1 MIATVTANLPNTA
14 ENLKNTRTG
23 QPTPAATTAPPAA
36 HPNGPATRSDTV
48 QFSYSAE
55 TTVTYSSSLSLKG
68 QVGDGF
74 DLLRGL
80 VLNIFKEH
88 GLDYQIAA
96 GDQTIDLSRITQEE
110 AQELVA
116 DDGYF
121 GVEQTAERI
130 FSLAVGIAGG
140 DPTKIDEI
148 RAGVEHGFQEAL
160 DAFGGWLPDISYS
173 TLDAVMSKLD
183 EWAGKTDSPAQVE
196 VKP

>member
-1 MIATVTANLPNTA
+1 MITAVTANLPHTA
-14 ENLKNTRTG
+14 ESQKNTRTG
-23 QPTPAATTAPPAA
+23 QPVSAATTAPPAA
-36 HPNGPATRSDTV
+36 TPKGPATRSDSA
-48 QFSYSAE
+48 QFSYRSE
-55 TTVTYSSSLSLKG
+55 TTLTYSSSLSLQG

-80 VLNIFKEH
+80 ILNIFEEQ

-96 GDQTIDLSRITQEE
+96 GDQTIDLSRITPEE

-140 DPTKIDEI
+140 DPARIDQI
-148 RAGVEHGFQEAL
+148 RAGVEQGFQEAL
-160 DAFGGWLPDISYS
+160 KAFGGWLPDISYS
-173 TLDAVMSKLD
+173 TFDAVRSKLD
-183 EWAGKTDSPAQVE
+183 EWAGGGTAPAPVE
-196 VKP
+196 VKS

>member
-1 MIATVTANLPNTA
+1 MIATVTAHLPNTS

-23 QPTPAATTAPPAA
+23 QPAPAATTAPPAA
-36 HPNGPATRSDTV
+36 HPNSPATRSDTV

-80 VLNIFKEH
+80 VLNIFKEQ

-140 DPTKIDEI
+140 DLAKIDEI

-183 EWAGKTDSPAQVE
+183 EWAGETDSPAQVE

>member
-1 MIATVTANLPNTA
+1 MITAITANLPQTA
-14 ENLKNTRTG
+14 ESQKNTRTG
-23 QPTPAATTAPPAA
+23 QPAPAAATATPAA
-36 HPNGPATRSDTV
+36 HPNGPATRSDSV

-80 VLNIFKEH
+80 VLNIFEEQ

-96 GDQTIDLSRITQEE
+96 DDQTIDLSRITQEE
-110 AQELVA
+110 AQELIA

-121 GVEQTAERI
+121 GVEQTAKRI

-140 DPTKIDEI
+140 DPTKIDDV
-148 RAGVEHGFQEAL
+148 RAGVEQGFQEAL

-183 EWAGKTDSPAQVE
+183 EWAGETDSLALAE